1 MNDYEALKIWIDLA
15 QFAVMAAIGIW
26 MYLEKRHD
34 KTSERIGQIE
44 SDADTRH
51 DQIDARLVRVETH
64 IEHLPQTSDL
74 EKLYERVRLVD
85 QRTSHME
92 GEFREVRRTLGLIH
106 EYLMNK
112 DKS

>member
-34 KTSERIGQIE
+34 KTSERIGYLE
-44 SDADTRH
+44 EKTDARNDA
-51 DQIDARLVRVETH
+51 IDARMVRVETH
-64 IEHLPQTSDL
+64 IDHLPQIRDL
-74 EKLYERVRLVD
+74 EKLYQQLRVVD

-92 GEFREVRRTLGLIH
+92 GEFREVRRTLSLIH
-106 EYLMNK
+106 EYLMK
-112 DKS
+112 EHP

>member
-34 KTSERIGQIE
+34 KTADRISSLEEAADQRN
-44 SDADTRH
+44 DAL
-51 DQIDARLVRVETH
+51 DARLVRVETH
-64 IEHLPQTSDL
+64 IEHLPQTTDL

-85 QRTSHME
+85 HRTSHME
-92 GEFREVRRTLGLIH
+92 GEFREVRRTLSLIH
-106 EYLMNK
+106 EYLMK
-112 DKS
+112 ERP

>member
-34 KTSERIGQIE
+34 KTSERISGLE
-44 SDADTRH
+44 SAADKRH
-51 DQIDARLVRVETH
+51 DAVDARLVRVETH
-64 IEHLPQTSDL
+64 IEHLPKTDDL

-85 QRTSHME
+85 HRTSHME

-106 EYLMNK
+106 EYLMK
-112 DKS
+112 ERP